1 MAGGDEK
8 VHAFR
13 SSAEYK
19 KTREIGDKYAKFRSS
34 RSKVCR
40 SKAILR
46 EAAHWGGLTFAKG
59 SIAAIGKT
67 RLGLRSRLGCV
78 SSLGSCL
85 LDDLEAFDRL

>member
-46 EAAHWGGLTFAKG
+46 EAAH
-59 SIAAIGKT
+59 
-67 RLGLRSRLGCV
+67 
-78 SSLGSCL
+78 
-85 LDDLEAFDRL
+85 